1 MFYSIMFKNPY
12 KKEKKYFS
20 HQTTRLNKTTSISF
34 STSKKKSPRKK
45 VLITQR
51 SSKSSNVKKG
61 KKKRQRAR
69 FSFIH
74 PCRKL
79 HNSVPGRWLTK
90 GYPNHWFSRFRRKAE
105 NRLRWITSKHNN
117 GSYMINNGGSRIVS
131 SVIIHPPP
139 PQPTRDSIIRTLET
153 KTQRP
158 FPITDAM
165 LLASFPNR

>member
-1 MFYSIMFKNPY
+1 MFKNPY

-20 HQTTRLNKTTSISF
+20 HEITRLNETTSISF
-34 STSKKKSPRKK
+34 STSKKK
-45 VLITQR
+45 IT
-51 SSKSSNVKKG
+51 SKEGNHTTVVEIIECEKR

-79 HNSVPGRWLTK
+79 RNSVPGRWLTK

>member
-1 MFYSIMFKNPY
+1 MFKNPY

-20 HQTTRLNKTTSISF
+20 HQTTRLNETTSISF

-61 KKKRQRAR
+61 KKRQRAR

-79 HNSVPGRWLTK
+79 RNSVPGRWLTK

>member
-1 MFYSIMFKNPY
+1 MFKNPY
-12 KKEKKYFS
+12 KKEKKYFL
-20 HQTTRLNKTTSISF
+20 HQITRLNETTSISF

-45 VLITQR
+45 VITQR

-61 KKKRQRAR
+61 KKRQRAC

-79 HNSVPGRWLTK
+79 RNSVLGRWLTK

>member
-1 MFYSIMFKNPY
+1 MFKNLY

-20 HQTTRLNKTTSISF
+20 HQITRLNKTTSISF
-34 STSKKKSPRKK
+34 STSKKKLPRKNSFFNHTTVVEIIECEK
-45 VLITQR
+45 R
-51 SSKSSNVKKG
+51 K

-79 HNSVPGRWLTK
+79 RNSVPGRWLTK